1 MGDNLPPV
9 PPMPGPQPVPALD
22 PNLGEVLEEVFQEAD
37 MTAIE
42 YIASQQVNSV

>member
-9 PPMPGPQPVPALD
+9 PPMPGPQPAPALD
-22 PNLGEVLEEVFQEAD
+22 PNLGEVLEEVFEEAG